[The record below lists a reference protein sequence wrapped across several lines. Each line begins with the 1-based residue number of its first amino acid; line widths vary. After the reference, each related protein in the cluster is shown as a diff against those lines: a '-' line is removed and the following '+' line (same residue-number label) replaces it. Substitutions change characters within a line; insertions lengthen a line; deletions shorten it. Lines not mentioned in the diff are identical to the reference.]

1 MYSRTSLFFLALAWG
16 CTTEAVRCCTYI
28 RHQFSAPGTFDENC
42 RDGTFAP
49 EDVSSIQQDC
59 KHCYTMFN
67 FIHSCSSD
75 VASVGRFCSRK
86 ESAKTQPECCII
98 EGVTYCKCYTDL
110 CNRAERKDVTT
121 TVLPDT
127 TSTSTSQQGQESST
141 ATPETT
147 TTPIQGDVAPTTQEA
162 SQSSSFATLHPGILV
177 AVGLLTLLVS
187 HF

>member
-1 MYSRTSLFFLALAWG
+1 MR
-16 CTTEAVRCCTYI
+16 I
-28 RHQFSAPGTFDENC
+28 
-42 RDGTFAP
+42 
-49 EDVSSIQQDC
+49 
-59 KHCYTMFN
+59 
-67 FIHSCSSD
+67 
-75 VASVGRFCSRK
+75 CSRQ
-86 ESAKTQPECCII
+86 ESAKTQPECSII

-187 HF
+187 HFWCFLLLKDIFTCLLSFKFTFFGLNDSDFVWIKYHLNGKKQKKTHDFTRSREAYSRQLDRAPWRENTVAQV